1 MAKKPEVD
9 LDSFDLD
16 DFDFDI
22 PEFESEDVDS
32 NSRSPITRA
41 LKGTV
46 RGVKDNIKD
55 PSTLKRAMSMALP
68 EGYGLAADTLES
80 VATDTKEL
88 YDKITGESPEIV
100 RNSKSFGRKVMNR
113 VGNKLPNGIA
123 KRLND
128 ALAEDPY
135 DSPIKTAAQLKQE
148 QEDSDLAALNEMFK
162 AKAAADE
169 SREQQASTDKLE
181 DKALDQVR
189 FEQNTK
195 LLQSINRSTA
205 RLAGYQDKVT
215 MRFQQKM
222 LELNYRQYA
231 SGRQLVDIMSIGMEK
246 QFKIL
251 EEIKHNTALPE
262 AVKVRGSEM
271 FGQMAKQRLMGQG
284 LNTISNFTQNYR
296 KQLLDNVTGMVQ
308 GFVSPLRDMR
318 DMTEGMDKADL
329 AGWTMGKELSDQL
342 INHGSMAINPWIE
355 KHDKIRKGSEVL
367 RNAFTGIP
375 QKLNEYAQSET
386 EGTGTKAVA
395 HQLFKNFLPKFSL
408 DSRPGGNSVMELDEP
423 GTFDR
428 IARKSLIEVIPGYLS
443 EIAHWTKVAVTGD
456 KTSEKQVYN
465 ITRSGM
471 SSESDNLKDVG
482 RQIMS
487 RSERDSLRT
496 SVDEF
501 TKHIGG
507 DNLSA
512 KAQRIFKRKLLDEVA
527 NGRDL
532 RPERLGDP
540 ASYDGE
546 DANAVQEINDL
557 ITDTF
562 GLDWS
567 GKMSDQSTEGKARFN
582 DTRNKFIRM
591 SSMIPA
597 SGDRIRVLSDVLG
610 RDNLRKLG
618 FIERNGREDRIN
630 YNKLWDTV
638 LENETEQTPENP
650 AGTQKAPQNFDGH
663 SDYAARGP
671 VQPGVNSAQS
681 AARADRVDEFAG
693 KHQSPSALRVN
704 LDKWLGE
711 KSLLIKVLK
720 ESRDQHV
727 STVKGLESIHQIM
740 SGWDLSGIRTATG
753 APAGNDEQR
762 KRRFLDRFSHFARP
776 KVEQSRSFLNSLGQ
790 KLGGGVG
797 GLLGTG
803 VGLGAKGAWTAGNAA
818 AGLYWKALKGSA
830 KLGWGT
836 TTGLFG
842 GAMGGLNAA
851 RGWAADR
858 WNKTRDEAPGKLDE
872 LKEMAT
878 RKLDTAKTAVKDAY
892 LAMETHPRLLGW
904 KLQAGQ
910 YYDEHSGKVIKT
922 WDDIR
927 GNVVDRK
934 NQLVMSYD
942 EFVQSGG
949 LKDVKGRSLTR
960 IDKLKNQ
967 AKDLW
972 TNRKQHQAS
981 GQNKLSQVK
990 DFLGTTFSSGT
1001 NLLMAPWKLM
1011 GKGALVG
1018 YKRTMRAFGRNKLGG
1033 DISSQLTGEHEKDLI
1048 TLNLRQAQ
1056 MQYDIYSLLKKQFGG
1071 PGIRKNSWQDIFS
1084 RRSAKEQ
1091 AGAQEQAAKYAGVG
1105 GILGK
1110 LFPKK
1115 GKYDKT
1121 GEEERDDGDTNINV
1135 GDIGGGG
1142 GESEKKGKKGKG
1154 AKAAKPR
1161 GRFGRA
1167 VDMAKR
1173 AGSAALDWLPGGGL
1187 VKGVAKAGLG
1197 VAKGA
1202 WWATKLLGRGVF
1214 GAGRMAASVLGSSL
1228 VRGAAMTAGRMML
1241 GAAMGI
1247 GGALSL
1253 PALATAAAV
1262 TGAVYGVSYLYGRY
1276 KNKMAPL
1283 SRLRFAQYGL
1293 DPQKGT
1299 NGIEQV
1305 VALEKLFA
1313 KNTRVEESGNISVNV
1328 QAISIEELANIFGF
1342 KLNEDSDD
1350 SKKRLGQVIHWIK
1363 GRFTAAYSA
1372 HVAKLYTLAKTL
1384 DLSTVDDKIKGEV
1397 ALKFLDDVKLDDKA
1411 ELFDD
1416 MASPFTFKLTEDASD
1431 VKSWYKSARS
1441 DLESEAKDFKK
1452 EGGPE
1457 AGKQAQDGKG
1467 GTMAAAGAAA
1477 AVGAVT
1483 VDPADKES
1491 KQDRFNRLMDEE
1503 RIRKAT
1509 GPDGKITPSMG
1520 LGPALAGGAT
1530 VIGTANA
1537 KIDPSHSQLDY
1548 GNPVRYKTYGLTE
1561 LAEAKVRQLA
1571 QLEEASFPLVKYD
1584 QSGGAFIRNE
1594 QDLYNSFVG
1603 IFGLSGKDQDQA
1615 YVWFYQRYLPAFLKY
1630 CSAVRARATI
1640 DAKDA
1645 VKRLSNENLL
1655 AVLRE
1660 MISATAKD
1668 GRPVWAVKESPWEG
1682 YWLNSDINSV
1692 DANLT
1697 GLAQRVTPKILSDD
1711 GFKKAQ
1717 QVKDASGKLLNAD
1730 PTQTNRPAGTTS
1742 SSAQDSTQANKP
1754 AENKEDGG
1762 WFSSLKNFFGG
1773 KPDTPA
1779 KAAQTGAMDN
1789 QTGNTAPGGQAPTG
1803 TSTMDNAGSVSHMG
1817 GGAGGDINKLPTPSG
1832 SGWEA
1837 NKATILGAASMVGVD
1852 PELASSIAG
1861 VESNYNPTAQP
1872 KTRDGRLLSSAAGY
1886 YQVIKGTWNTLMSRY
1901 GDKYGINPN
1910 ATAMDPRANA
1920 LLGLSYIKENYDLLS
1935 RKINRK
1941 VTDTDVY
1948 LAHFLGPAGAKRF
1961 LVAPP
1966 GDPAINHVTA
1976 DQAKA
1981 NPSIF
1986 FDKSGK
1992 PYTVAEVYNSFSN
2005 KLSKH
2010 RKPDARKD
2018 MEALTGTKAD
2028 ADTAADTG
2036 SATPETT
2043 GAAQSSPTT
2052 GGGAFDPSA
2061 EPKQPPSLAKPST
2074 AVAAAGAATNTVMD
2088 SPAASSDAGAT
2099 PRPSPAAQQASR
2111 QAEIADFQSSSNTAA
2126 LSNSFGGVEGV
2137 LRESLQ
2143 VSKDSLGKLTEL
2155 VGLMERLSSAQAPT
2169 AAASTATTPS
2179 TQSTTTSTPKTLP
2192 KGPVSVGRG

>member
-22 PEFESEDVDS
+22 PEFDSDDDVDS

-113 VGNKLPNGIA
+113 VGDKLPAGIA

-128 ALAEDPY
+128 ALADDPY
-135 DSPIKTAAQLKQE
+135 DAPVKSNAQLKQE
-148 QEDSDLAALNEMFK
+148 AEDNDLAALNEMFK
-162 AKAAADE
+162 AKASADE
-169 SREQQASTDKLE
+169 SREQQASADKLE

-195 LLQSINRSTA
+195 LLQAISRSTA
-205 RLAGYQDKVT
+205 RLAGYQDKIT

-231 SGRQLVDIMSIGMEK
+231 SGRQLVDIMSVGMEK
-246 QFKIL
+246 QFRIL

-355 KHDKIRKGSEVL
+355 KNDKIRKGSEIL

-386 EGTGTKAVA
+386 QGTGAKAVA

-408 DSRPGGNSVMELDEP
+408 DSRPGGTNVMELDEP

-443 EIAHWTKVAVTGD
+443 EIAHWSKVAVTGD
-456 KTSEKQVYN
+456 RTSEKQVYN
-465 ITRSGM
+465 VTRGGM

-501 TKHIGG
+501 TKHIGADG
-507 DNLSA
+507 LSA
-512 KAQRIFKRKLLDEVA
+512 KAQRIFKRKLLDELA

-618 FIERNGREDRIN
+618 YIERNGREDRIN

-638 LENETEQTPENP
+638 LENENEQTQENS
-650 AGTQKAPQNFDGH
+650 AGTQKAPQNFDGNADH
-663 SDYAARGP
+663 AARRP
-671 VQPGVNSAQS
+671 VQSGVDSAQS

-693 KHQSPSALRVN
+693 KHQPRSAAKLN
-704 LDKWLGE
+704 LDRWLGE
-711 KSLLIKVLK
+711 KSLLMRVLR

-727 STVKGLESIHQIM
+727 ATVKGLDSIYQIM
-740 SGWDLSGIRTATG
+740 SGWDLTGIRTAQGT
-753 APAGNDEQR
+753 PADNEEQR
-762 KRRFLDRFSHFARP
+762 KRRFLDRFSNFARP
-776 KVEQSRSFLNSLGQ
+776 KVEQSRSFLNSLGN
-790 KLGGGVG
+790 KVGGGIG
-797 GLLGTG
+797 GLMGTAA
-803 VGLGAKGAWTAGNAA
+803 GLGAKGLWTTGSTA
-818 AGLYWKALKGSA
+818 AGLYWKGLKGSA
-830 KLGWGT
+830 KLGWGA

-842 GAMGGLNAA
+842 GAMGGLSMA
-851 RGWAADR
+851 RGWLGDR
-858 WNKTRDEAPGKLDE
+858 FDKAREEAPGRLDE
-872 LKEMAT
+872 LKASAE
-878 RKLDTAKTAVKDAY
+878 RKIETAKTAVKDAY
-892 LAMETHPRLLGW
+892 LSIEKHPRLLGW

-910 YYDEHSGKVIKT
+910 YYDEASGKVIKK
-922 WDDIR
+922 WDDIS
-927 GNVVDRK
+927 GNVVDSK
-934 NQLVMSYD
+934 NRLVLSYQ
-942 EFVQSGG
+942 EFMENGG
-949 LKDVKGRSLTR
+949 LKDAKGKSLTQLN
-960 IDKLKNQ
+960 KLKDG
-967 AKDLW
+967 AKGLW
-972 TNRKQHQAS
+972 TNRKQHQAT
-981 GQNKLSQVK
+981 GQGKLNQAK
-990 DFLGTTFSSGT
+990 DFLSTTFSSGS
-1001 NLLMAPWKLM
+1001 NFLMAPWKLM
-1011 GKGALVG
+1011 GKGALMG
-1018 YKRTMRAFGRNKLGG
+1018 YKRTMRAFGRDKLGG
-1033 DISSQLTGEHEKDLI
+1033 DISSQLSGDHEKDLI
-1048 TLNLRQAQ
+1048 TLNLRQTQ
-1056 MQYDIYSLLKKQFGG
+1056 MQYDIYSLLKRRLDG
-1071 PGIRKNSWQDIFS
+1071 PGIRKNSWQDIFA
-1084 RRSAKEQ
+1084 RRKDKE
-1091 AGAQEQAAKYAGVG
+1091 GVSAQEQAAKYAGIG
-1105 GILGK
+1105 GLFSK
-1110 LFPKK
+1110 FFPKK

-1121 GEEERDDGDTNINV
+1121 GEEEHDGGDTNISV
-1135 GDIGGGG
+1135 GDLGGGG

-1154 AKAAKPR
+1154 AKAGKPR
-1161 GRFGRA
+1161 GRLGRA

-1197 VAKGA
+1197 LAKGA
-1202 WWATKLLGRGVF
+1202 WWATKLLGKGVL
-1214 GAGRMAASVLGSSL
+1214 GAGSMVGSVLGSSL

-1293 DPQKGT
+1293 DPQKGSE
-1299 NGIEQV
+1299 GIEQV
-1305 VALEKLFA
+1305 VALEKLFS
-1313 KNTRVEESGNISVNV
+1313 KNTRVEDSGNVSVNV
-1328 QAISIEELANIFGF
+1328 QAISIEELANVFGF
-1342 KLNEDSDD
+1342 KLNEDDDD
-1350 SKKRLGQVIHWIK
+1350 SKKRLGQVLHWIK
-1363 GRFTAAYSA
+1363 GRFMATYAA
-1372 HVAKLYTLAKTL
+1372 HTGKLYALAKTL
-1384 DLSTVDDKIKGEV
+1384 DLSTVDDKIRGEV

-1416 MASPFTFKLTEDASD
+1416 MTSPFTFKLTEDASD

-1457 AGKQAQDGKG
+1457 TAKPAQDGKG
-1467 GTMAAAGAAA
+1467 GALAAAT

-1483 VDPADKES
+1483 VDPSDKES
-1491 KQDRFNRLMDEE
+1491 KRDRFNRLMDDE
-1503 RIRKAT
+1503 RLKRAT
-1509 GPDGKITPSMG
+1509 GPDGKFTPSIG
-1520 LGPALAGGAT
+1520 LGAAVAGGAT

-1561 LAEAKVRQLA
+1561 LAEAKVQQLA
-1571 QLEEASFPLVKYD
+1571 QLEDASYPLVKYD

-1594 QDLYNSFVG
+1594 QDLYNTFVA
-1603 IFGLSGKDQDQA
+1603 IFGLVGKDQDQA

-1660 MISATAKD
+1660 MISAQTKD
-1668 GRPVWAVKESPWEG
+1668 GRPVWAVKESPWDG

-1692 DANLT
+1692 EANLT
-1697 GLAQRVTPKILSDD
+1697 GLAQRVAPKILSDD
-1711 GFKKAQ
+1711 GFKKSQ
-1717 QVKDASGKLLNAD
+1717 QVKDADGKLVSAD

-1742 SSAQDSTQANKP
+1742 SSAQDSSQAPKP
-1754 AENKEDGG
+1754 SENKDEGG
-1762 WFSSLKNFFGG
+1762 WFSSLKGFFGG
-1773 KPDTPA
+1773 KSDAPA

-1789 QTGNTAPGGQAPTG
+1789 QSGQSAEPGQKPTG
-1803 TSTMDNAGSVSHMG
+1803 SSTMDNAGSVSHMG
-1817 GGAGGDINKLPTPSG
+1817 GGAGGDINKLPMPTG

-1861 VESNYNPTAQP
+1861 VESNYNPQAQP

-1901 GDKYGINPN
+1901 GDKYGINPS

-1948 LAHFLGPAGAKRF
+1948 LAHFLGPAGARRF

-1986 FDKSGK
+1986 YDKSGK

-2005 KLSKH
+2005 KLGKH

-2018 MEALTGTKAD
+2018 MESLTGTKAD
-2028 ADTAADTG
+2028 ANVSADTG
-2036 SATPETT
+2036 SATPEAST
-2043 GAAQSSPTT
+2043 APSS
-2052 GGGAFDPSA
+2052 GGGAFDPSV

-2074 AVAAAGAATNTVMD
+2074 AVAAASAATNTVMD
-2088 SPAASSDAGAT
+2088 SPAPTSDAGTT
-2099 PRPSPAAQQASR
+2099 PRLSPAGQQASR
-2111 QAEIADFQSSSNTAA
+2111 QAEIADIQSSSNTAA

-2143 VSKDSLGKLTEL
+2143 VSKEQLGKLTEL
-2155 VGLMERLSSAQAPT
+2155 VEMVERLSSAQAP
-2169 AAASTATTPS
+2169 AANASTATTPS
-2179 TQSTTTSTPKTLP
+2179 TQSTTTTTPKALP